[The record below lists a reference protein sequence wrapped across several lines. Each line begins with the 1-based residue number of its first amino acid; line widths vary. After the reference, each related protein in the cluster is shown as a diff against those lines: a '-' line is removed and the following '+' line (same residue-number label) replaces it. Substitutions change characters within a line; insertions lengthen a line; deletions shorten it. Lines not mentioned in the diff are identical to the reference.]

1 MAAGLARVKPSQH
14 QAARCRAACR
24 EHRRTVSSVGINGDK
39 RFAAQRVN
47 QSAAAREL
55 AVQVS
60 RKSVAGD
67 EDMRF
72 AAEAP
77 AERGR

>member
-14 QAARCRAACR
+14 QAARCRAVCG